1 MMKKLSILLF
11 LLISIKLQAQHA
23 LVQQLAQQINA
34 DSLLT
39 YVKQLTGILPITTA
53 NGNEYITSRLTG
65 SAGNTLAAT
74 FIKQKLSSWGMVY
87 DERNFNITGQNIIAK
102 LPGRRPDK
110 VVMIGAHYDAVGTN
124 NPQFFY
130 PGADDNASGVAAV
143 LEAARVCAGSEFPVT
158 LHFAFWDEEEQ
169 NLVGSKATAPEYINK
184 LVAYINHDMIAYD
197 SNNDSSFDI
206 HTQPTAHSELLAQKI
221 YDAVGLYQ
229 APLKP
234 RLINPGETA
243 TDHGAFW
250 QNNLT
255 AVAVNEEYAS
265 QDDFNPNWHQ
275 LSDSIT
281 YFNIPYFVNMSKFG
295 TTAFLHIAM
304 DTTPLVGMVK
314 QTIAN
319 EQFYVYPNPA
329 EQQLYIGAG
338 SNISQ
343 VSLLQITDVLNRLV
357 YQTNYHPNTPISI
370 GSLQSGVYFINAVN
384 KQGELIRQ
392 RFIKN

>member
-1 MMKKLSILLF
+1 MKKLPILLF
-11 LLISIKLQAQHA
+11 LLASINLNAQHA
-23 LVQQLAQQINA
+23 LVQQLAQQVNA

-39 YVKQLTGILPITTA
+39 YVKQLTGILPIITS

-65 SAGNTLAAT
+65 STGNTLAAT
-74 FIKQKLSSWGMVY
+74 FIKQKLTSWGVTY
-87 DERNFNITGQNIIAK
+87 DEHNFNTTGQNIIGK
-102 LPGRRPDK
+102 LPGRRSNK
-110 VVMIGAHYDAVGTN
+110 IVMIGAHYDAVGTN

-143 LEAARVCAGSEFPVT
+143 LEAARVCAGREFPVT

-169 NLVGSKATAPEYINK
+169 NLVGSKATAPEYMNK

-197 SNNDSSFDI
+197 SDNDSSFDI
-206 HTQPTAHSELLAQKI
+206 HTQPTAHSVLLAQKVF
-221 YDAVGLYQ
+221 DAVSLYQ
-229 APLKP
+229 VPLKP

-255 AVAVNEEYAS
+255 AIGVNEEYAN

-275 LSDSIT
+275 LTDSIT
-281 YFNIPYFVNMSKFG
+281 YFNVPYFVNMSRFG
-295 TTAFLHIAM
+295 TTAFLHVAL
-304 DTTPLVGMVK
+304 DTTPLVGLINH
-314 QTIAN
+314 TLAD

-329 EQQLYIGAG
+329 EQHLYIGAS
-338 SNISQ
+338 SNINQ
-343 VSLLQITDVLNRLV
+343 ASLLQITDVLSRVV
-357 YQTNYHPNTPISI
+357 YQTNYQPNSPVNIAGLHP
-370 GSLQSGVYFINAVN
+370 GVYFINAVN